1 MHLFKIKSMERT
13 KSGKNAVKT
22 KYLRIDH
29 KTVIEISA
37 DIPDDVAR
45 EHYFRNR
52 GLNNPNQKRNL
63 VIN

>member
-1 MHLFKIKSMERT
+1 MWLFKIGIMERA
-13 KSGKNAVKT
+13 KSAKNAVKT

-45 EHYFRNR
+45 EHFLRNR
-52 GLNNPNQKRNL
+52 GMNNPNQKRNL
-63 VIN
+63 VVN

>member
-1 MHLFKIKSMERT
+1 MERA
-13 KSGKNAVKT
+13 KSAKNAVKT

-45 EHYFRNR
+45 EHFLRNR

-63 VIN
+63 VVN

>member
-1 MHLFKIKSMERT
+1 MERT